1 MSETIAN
8 SGARNPVER
17 FAAEFLDRQR
27 RGEEP
32 SHTATVWGVPL
43 GPDGTRLA
51 SGSLDQTVGRCDGV
65 TAQERRAAACLRF

>member
-1 MSETIAN
+1 MSETSAN

-43 GPDGTRLA
+43 SPDGTRVA
-51 SGSLDQTVGRCDGV
+51 SGSLDLTVGSSMG
-65 TAQERRAAACLRF
+65 